1 VTTTE
6 RAYYEGC
13 VQDAWEPRVRR
24 SEQGSL
30 QGSLQGALQSRALCM
45 IWASS
50 QDTKDA
56 TTG

>member
-1 VTTTE
+1 MTTTE

-30 QGSLQGALQSRALCM
+30 QGALQSRALCM